1 MKVASIARPG
11 LRLTLNP
18 PVAPFVLDRRT
29 KHNTMWLRFRV
40 PAIRRALP
48 VPMKQPHPVRPSIV
62 VAVIVKM
69 ESTKPMVLLRD
80 PVVIFVRQDLRLPPR
95 PRVVRNAMGPS
106 SKHKAMLNQ
115 LPVPIMPPALRV
127 NSAAHQQLPSI
138 EHARI
143 VHRTNFKHRV
153 PLLGLH
159 AHRGPPV
166 ELERKDPH
174 RPPPPT
180 VPVPHVPRQNTK
192 HKIHSR
198 GRRARLG
205 PNAPPVKKAP
215 RHRCPSI
222 VFVPIAITGSTK
234 RPPIS
239 RGCRVLLGTPVPRA
253 KKERHQVQPL
263 IFLAAIA
270 PLAIF
275 KLKLVTVQPRVH
287 YGVLVPLEKK

>member
-1 MKVASIARPG
+1 MKVASIAWPG

-18 PVAPFVLDRRT
+18 PVAPLVLDRST
-29 KHNTMWLRFRV
+29 KHRTMWLRFHV

-95 PRVVRNAMGPS
+95 PRVVRNALGPS

-115 LPVPIMPPALRV
+115 LPVPIMPPALQV
-127 NSAAHQQLPSI
+127 SSAAHQQLPSI

-166 ELERKDPH
+166 ELERKDPL

-180 VPVPHVPRQNTK
+180 VPVPIALRRNIK
-192 HKIHSR
+192 HKQ
-198 GRRARLG
+198 
-205 PNAPPVKKAP
+205 
-215 RHRCPSI
+215 PS
-222 VFVPIAITGSTK
+222 
-234 RPPIS
+234 
-239 RGCRVLLGTPVPRA
+239 RVLLASIGPHA
-253 KKERHQVQPL
+253 ILEKKEPRHLCLL
-263 IFLAAIA
+263 IVFA
-270 PLAIF
+270 PIVKRVNF
-275 KLKLVTVQPRVH
+275 KPRVH
-287 YGVLVPLEKK
+287 RPRIPVLIALLEKVT

>member
-18 PVAPFVLDRRT
+18 PVAPLVLDRRT
-29 KHNTMWLRFRV
+29 KHNTMWLPFRV
-40 PAIRRALP
+40 PAMQRAVP

-80 PVVIFVRQDLRLPPR
+80 PVVIFVRPDLLLPPR
-95 PRVVRNAMGPS
+95 PRVARNALGPS

-138 EHARI
+138 ERARI
-143 VHRTNFKHRV
+143 VHLTNFKHRV
-153 PLLGLH
+153 PLLGLY

-174 RPPPPT
+174 HPLPPT
-180 VPVPHVPRQNTK
+180 VPVPIALRRNTK
-192 HKIHSR
+192 HKQPSR
-198 GRRARLG
+198 VLLASIG
-205 PNAPPVKKAP
+205 PHAMLEKKEP
-215 RHRCPSI
+215 HHLCLLI
-222 VFVPIAITGSTK
+222 VFVPIVK
-234 RPPIS
+234 RVNFKPQVHPPPIP
-239 RGCRVLLGTPVPRA
+239 VL
-253 KKERHQVQPL
+253 
-263 IFLAAIA
+263 IA
-270 PLAIF
+270 L
-275 KLKLVTVQPRVH
+275 
-287 YGVLVPLEKK
+287 LEKVT